1 MRQDSILILKEA
13 KAVTGN
19 CPLTTASLRF
29 KAAFGISVEVCIVLW
44 NKYIENFP
52 NATLKHLLWG
62 VYFLKTYPKESVAA
76 ALFVTSEKTYHKHTR
91 IVVERIASLAASV
104 VSKEFVYL
112 CDRNSIEMLAVY
124 LLFIWSI
131 DSLEEQNS

>member
-1 MRQDSILILKEA
+1 MNRDSILFLKEA
-13 KAVTGN
+13 KPVTGN
-19 CPLTTASLRF
+19 CPATTASLRF
-29 KAAFGISVEVCIVLW
+29 KASFGISVEVCIVLW
-44 NKYIENFP
+44 NKFIEKYP
-52 NATLKHLLWG
+52 NASHKHLLWG
-62 VYFLKTYPKESVAA
+62 IYFLKAYPIEAVAA
-76 ALFVTSEKTYHKHTR
+76 ALFVTSEKTYRKHTR

-112 CDRNSIEMLAVY
+112 CDRNSIEMIAVY